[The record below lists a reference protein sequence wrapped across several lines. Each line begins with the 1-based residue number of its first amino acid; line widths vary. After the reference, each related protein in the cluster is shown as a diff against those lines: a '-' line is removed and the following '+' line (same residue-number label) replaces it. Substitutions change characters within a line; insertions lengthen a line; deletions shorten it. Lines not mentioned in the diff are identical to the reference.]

1 MTTGPTLLL
10 SIEGLRFIADI
21 VGRARDHTRRATMP
35 ISEFCVHNVVCASR
49 GTSVVDAAAL
59 MRQRHVGDIVVV
71 DQVGDKRVP
80 VGIVTDRDIVV
91 EVVAAG
97 LDPKLIKVGDLVLG
111 TLTTI
116 EESASYSETV
126 RQLAIKGVRRM
137 PVVDA
142 AGGLVGIITLDDMLR
157 QLAAPLAA
165 LSELA
170 GRGRRF
176 ETVSRT

>member
-1 MTTGPTLLL
+1 
-10 SIEGLRFIADI
+10 
-21 VGRARDHTRRATMP
+21 MP
-35 ISEFCVHNVVCASR
+35 ITEFCIRDVVCGSR
-49 GTSVVDAAAL
+49 DTSVADAAAL
-59 MRQRHVGDIVVV
+59 MRRRHVGNVIVI

-97 LDPKLIKVGDLVLG
+97 LDPKLIKLGDLILG
-111 TLTTI
+111 PLTTV
-116 EESASYSETV
+116 EESASYAETARRLSV
-126 RQLAIKGVRRM
+126 KGVRRM

-165 LSELA
+165 LSELP
-170 GRGRRF
+170 GRSRRY
-176 ETVSRT
+176 ETLTRA

>member
-1 MTTGPTLLL
+1 
-10 SIEGLRFIADI
+10 
-21 VGRARDHTRRATMP
+21 MP
-35 ISEFCVHNVVCASR
+35 ITDFCVRNVVCGLR
-49 GTSVVDAAAL
+49 GMPVVDAAAL
-59 MRQRHVGDIVVV
+59 MRHRHVGDIIVI

-97 LDPKLIKVGDLVLG
+97 LDPKSIRLGDLVVG
-111 TLTTI
+111 TLSTI
-116 EESASYSETV
+116 AESAGYAETV
-126 RQLAIKGVRRM
+126 RLLAIKGVRRM

-142 AGGLVGIITLDDMLR
+142 AGGLVGIITLDDMLH

-176 ETVSRT
+176 EAVSRN